1 MPAPV
6 ADAGAHDDRR
16 HVPAVEHTD
25 LARVFSE
32 HEIDECGELN
42 EGNRQQYPPD
52 RRELHEQA
60 LHEPSEPM
68 KPAREE
74 STFFNAYDAE

>member
-1 MPAPV
+1 VTNLHPLV
-6 ADAGAHDDRR
+6 AGDD
-16 HVPAVEHTD
+16 
-25 LARVFSE
+25 
-32 HEIDECGELN
+32 LN